1 MRWLTGYQVAWLKAD
16 VIAGLTAAA
25 VVIPKAMA
33 IAVIAGLPV
42 EIGLYTA
49 LAAMLVYPLLGSSRC
64 LSVSS
69 TSAIGMLTA
78 TAVIAGAAASSDAL
92 PTAIAATLAL
102 LVGGFLVMA
111 RVLGLGFL
119 ANFISKP
126 VLVGFAAGVG
136 LTIIVG
142 QASALLGVPMQA
154 HDMVGILMELPG
166 VLAQTHPW
174 TLLLGL
180 TGIAVLFALHHW
192 LPRLPA
198 PLVWIV
204 LAVTASALLGLGD
217 HGVRLVGAVPVGLPT
232 LALPDLSLA
241 AQLWPAAL
249 GVALMS
255 FTESVAAGRAFCGRD
270 DAPIDANRE
279 LLAIGAANL
288 AAAVAG
294 GMPAGGGTSQTAVA
308 DGAGARTQAA
318 QWAAAAAV
326 LLVLLLL
333 SQAIGLLPKSALAA
347 LVVVVSVGMIK
358 PAEFQAIARIRRAEW
373 AWALVTLAGV
383 VLIGTLEGI
392 GIAVAVSMLTLIYQA
407 NHPPVYVVAY
417 NREHGIFRRA
427 GEHRED
433 ELIDGL
439 LMLRTEGRLTFANA
453 ANAQEKMQALAASTQ
468 PPPRVIV
475 LECSAIPDIE
485 YTALLMLI
493 EGERKQRE
501 RGVELWLAGLNPGV
515 ERVIDRSA
523 LGQTLG
529 PGRRF
534 HNLRLALD
542 AFERTEEPA

>member
-1 MRWLTGYQVAWLKAD
+1 MRWLPGYQFAWLKAD
-16 VIAGLTAAA
+16 VVAGLTAAA

-42 EIGLYTA
+42 EAGLYTA

-78 TAVIAGAAASSDAL
+78 TAVIAGTAATSDAA

-102 LVGGFLVMA
+102 LVGAFLVLA
-111 RVLGLGFL
+111 RALRLGFL

-136 LTIIVG
+136 ITIIVG
-142 QASALLGVPMQA
+142 QAKALLGVPVHA
-154 HDMVGILMELPG
+154 HDTVGILRELPG
-166 VLAQTHPW
+166 VLAQTHAW
-174 TLLLGL
+174 TLLLGSI
-180 TGIAVLFALHHW
+180 GIALLFALHRW

-204 LAVTASALLGLGD
+204 LAIAASALLGLGD
-217 HGVRLVGAVPVGLPT
+217 HGVRLVGAVPAGLPA
-232 LALPDLSLA
+232 LALPDVSLA

-255 FTESVAAGRAFCGRD
+255 FTESVAAGRAFCARD

-308 DGAGARTQAA
+308 DGAGARTQLA
-318 QWAAAAAV
+318 QWVAAAAA
-326 LLVLLLL
+326 LLVLLFL
-333 SQAIGLLPKSALAA
+333 SRAIGLLPQAALAA

-358 PAEFQAIARIRRAEW
+358 PADFHAIARIRRAEW

-427 GEHRED
+427 GEHPED

-453 ANAQEKMQALAASTQ
+453 ANAQEKMQALAAATQ

-501 RGVELWLAGLNPGV
+501 RGVSLWLAGLNPGF
-515 ERVIDRSA
+515 EQVIERSA
-523 LGQTLG
+523 LGPILG

-534 HNLRLALD
+534 HNLRQALD
-542 AFERTEEPA
+542 AFERWHARA